1 MAQINLLPW
10 RDEVKEQRKKN
21 FIVVCIFSA
30 LLAGIL
36 LFLTWMY
43 FDHQLSDQQ
52 RANQLVTDTNT
63 ELDKQL
69 KSLEGLKDKRTAI
82 IERMKLIQNLQQQ
95 RPITVHLID
104 DLVRVVPNNVYLTK
118 FSRTGDSFAIEGR
131 AESPNAV
138 ADMMRMMEA
147 SPWYRN
153 VFMSSFLANTP
164 SNNNTPSSV
173 IPRIEEKYGTFIVTA
188 NLDAAAQQVEK
199 TGAQSEKIGGHQ

>member
-1 MAQINLLPW
+1 MTQINLLPW
-10 RDEVKEQRKKN
+10 RDEVKEQRKKT

-30 LLAGIL
+30 LLACIL
-36 LFLTWMY
+36 MFLTWMY

-69 KSLEGLKDKRTAI
+69 KSLDGLKDKRAAI

-104 DLVRVVPNNVYLTK
+104 DLARVIPTNVYLTR
-118 FSRTGDSFAIEGR
+118 FTRTGDSFSIEGR

-138 ADMMRMMEA
+138 AEMMRMMEA

-164 SNNNTPSSV
+164 SNNSTPSSV
-173 IPRIEEKYGTFIVTA
+173 VPRIEEKYGTFTVTA
-188 NLDAAAQQVEK
+188 NLDTASQKLEQVDAK
-199 TGAQSEKIGGHQ
+199 SEKSEGHQ